1 MALRC
6 FGRRAAR
13 LVPAAASRALAP
25 AAAAWATP
33 SLGATAIQQQLQLQ
47 TRAFAKA
54 KKSKG
59 GKPKAAAAEEDDDDF
74 GAGDE
79 EDGGAAKALDKAKKN
94 MNGAVVSF
102 TRALSQMRPGRADA
116 GIFDELHVQAYGQHV
131 PLAQVAQV
139 AVVGTHALSVSVYDP
154 SEVKKAV
161 EAMNPVYSVR
171 EDVSSLEISFPK
183 YVRVWWRWI
192 WLWLGTWVL
201 TLCCL
206 RRMSK
211 ETRAELLKATKK
223 QAEQARQHVRRV
235 RQDAMNH
242 AKKLKDSISED
253 DVEQQKERIQTVTD
267 DAIAEIGKLLA
278 AKEKDLNT
286 V

>member
-6 FGRRAAR
+6 FSRRAVRFAST
-13 LVPAAASRALAP
+13 AATRSLAP
-25 AAAAWATP
+25 ASTAWTAP
-33 SLGATAIQQQLQLQ
+33 SLSLDASVLQMQ
-47 TRAFAKA
+47 TRSFAKA

-59 GKPKAAAAEEDDDDF
+59 GKAKSAPVAAVDDDV
-74 GAGDE
+74 GDE

-139 AVVGTHALSVSVYDP
+139 AVAGTHALSVSVYDP
-154 SEVKKAV
+154 SLMQDVKKAI
-161 EAMNPVYSVR
+161 EATNPVYSVR

-183 YVRVWWRWI
+183 
-192 WLWLGTWVL
+192 
-201 TLCCL
+201 
-206 RRMSK
+206 MSK
-211 ETRAELLKATKK
+211 ETRAELQKATKK

-242 AKKLKDSISED
+242 AKKLKDTVSED
-253 DVEQQKERIQTVTD
+253 DVEVQKERIQKVTD
-267 DAIAEIGKLLA
+267 DAIAEIDKLLA

>member
-1 MALRC
+1 MALRI
-6 FGRRAAR
+6 FGRRAVRFASAAAAR
-13 LVPAAASRALAP
+13 PLVPAV
-25 AAAAWATP
+25 AAAWASP
-33 SLGATAIQQQLQLQ
+33 ALGATAIQLQ
-47 TRAFAKA
+47 TRSFAKA
-54 KKSKG
+54 KKAKG
-59 GKPKAAAAEEDDDDF
+59 GKAKASAPAPAADDSDDDVD
-74 GAGDE
+74 AGDE
-79 EDGGAAKALDKAKKN
+79 EDGGAARALEKAKKN
-94 MNGAVVSF
+94 MTGAVVSF

-139 AVVGTHALSVSVYDP
+139 AVAGTHALSVSVYDP
-154 SEVKKAV
+154 SLMQDVKKAI

-183 YVRVWWRWI
+183 
-192 WLWLGTWVL
+192 
-201 TLCCL
+201 
-206 RRMSK
+206 MSK

-242 AKKLKDSISED
+242 AKKLKDTVSED
-253 DVEQQKERIQTVTD
+253 DVEAQKERIQKATD
-267 DAIAEIGKLLA
+267 DAIAEIGKLLE

>member
-1 MALRC
+1 MALRVL
-6 FGRRAAR
+6 GRRV
-13 LVPAAASRALAP
+13 LRATTRSLAP
-25 AAAAWATP
+25 AASAWAAP
-33 SLGATAIQQQLQLQ
+33 AV
-47 TRAFAKA
+47 AFAPVVASVPTRSFA

-59 GKPKAAAAEEDDDDF
+59 KSKPSAAAPVQSDD
-74 GAGDE
+74 GDE
-79 EDGGAAKALDKAKKN
+79 EDGGAAKELAKAQKN
-94 MNGAVVSF
+94 MTGAVVNF

-154 SEVKKAV
+154 SLIQEVKKAV
-161 EAMNPVYSVR
+161 EATNPVYSVR

-183 YVRVWWRWI
+183 
-192 WLWLGTWVL
+192 
-201 TLCCL
+201 
-206 RRMSK
+206 MSQ

-242 AKKLKDSISED
+242 AKKLKDVGSED
-253 DVEQQKERIQTVTD
+253 DVEAQKERIQKITD

-278 AKEKDLNT
+278 AKEKDLTT

>member
-6 FGRRAAR
+6 FGLRAVRFAS
-13 LVPAAASRALAP
+13 AAATRSLAP
-25 AAAAWATP
+25 ASCAYAVP
-33 SLGATAIQQQLQLQ
+33 SFSSGASVLQIQ
-47 TRAFAKA
+47 TRSFAKA

-59 GKPKAAAAEEDDDDF
+59 AKAKSNAPVAAVDEDDGGDD
-74 GAGDE
+74 
-79 EDGGAAKALDKAKKN
+79 EDGGAAKALEKARKN

-116 GIFDELHVQAYGQHV
+116 GIFDELHVQAYGPHV

-139 AVVGTHALSVSVYDP
+139 AVAGTHALSVSVYDP
-154 SEVKKAV
+154 SLMQDVKKAI
-161 EAMNPVYSVR
+161 EATNPVYSVR

-183 YVRVWWRWI
+183 
-192 WLWLGTWVL
+192 
-201 TLCCL
+201 
-206 RRMSK
+206 MSK
-211 ETRAELLKATKK
+211 ETRAELQKATKK

-242 AKKLKDSISED
+242 AKKLKDTVSED
-253 DVEQQKERIQTVTD
+253 DVEVQKERIQKVTD
-267 DAIAEIGKLLA
+267 DAIAEIDKLLV

>member
-6 FGRRAAR
+6 FGRRAVR
-13 LVPAAASRALAP
+13 LASAAAARPLAP
-25 AAAAWATP
+25 AAAAAWASP
-33 SLGATAIQQQLQLQ
+33 SLGAAAIQLQ
-47 TRAFAKA
+47 TRSFAKA
-54 KKSKG
+54 KKNKG
-59 GKPKAAAAEEDDDDF
+59 GKGKASAPAPVADDSDDDDYD
-74 GAGDE
+74 AGDE
-79 EDGGAAKALDKAKKN
+79 EDGGAARALEKAKKN
-94 MNGAVVSF
+94 MNGAVVNF

-139 AVVGTHALSVSVYDP
+139 AVVGTHALSVTVYDP
-154 SEVKKAV
+154 SLMQDVKKAI

-171 EDVSSLEISFPK
+171 EDVSSLEITYPK
-183 YVRVWWRWI
+183 
-192 WLWLGTWVL
+192 
-201 TLCCL
+201 
-206 RRMSK
+206 MSK

-242 AKKLKDSISED
+242 AKKLKDTISED
-253 DVEQQKERIQTVTD
+253 DVELQKERIQKVTD
-267 DAIAEIGKLLA
+267 DAIAEIGKLLE

>member
-1 MALRC
+1 MALRY
-6 FGRRAAR
+6 FGRRAVRLASAASR
-13 LVPAAASRALAP
+13 PLVPAAA
-25 AAAAWATP
+25 AAWASP
-33 SLGATAIQQQLQLQ
+33 ALGAGVGATAIQ

-59 GKPKAAAAEEDDDDF
+59 GKAKASAPAAVADGDD
-74 GAGDE
+74 AGDE
-79 EDGGAAKALDKAKKN
+79 EDGGAAKALEKARKN
-94 MNGAVVSF
+94 MTGAVVNF

-139 AVVGTHALSVSVYDP
+139 AVVGTHALSVTVYDP
-154 SEVKKAV
+154 SCP
-161 EAMNPVYSVR
+161 NR
-171 EDVSSLEISFPK
+171 L
-183 YVRVWWRWI
+183 
-192 WLWLGTWVL
+192 
-201 TLCCL
+201 
-206 RRMSK
+206 SK

-242 AKKLKDSISED
+242 AKKLKDVVSED
-253 DVEQQKERIQTVTD
+253 DVEEQKERIQKVTD
-267 DAIAEIGKLLA
+267 DAIEEIGKLLA

>member
-1 MALRC
+1 MALRY
-6 FGRRAAR
+6 FGRRAVR
-13 LVPAAASRALAP
+13 LASAAAYHPLAP
-25 AAAAWATP
+25 AASAAWVSPVVA
-33 SLGATAIQQQLQLQ
+33 SGFGASAIQ
-47 TRAFAKA
+47 TRSFAKA

-59 GKPKAAAAEEDDDDF
+59 GKGKASAPAAAVVDEDDDDDD
-74 GAGDE
+74 GA
-79 EDGGAAKALDKAKKN
+79 EDGGAAKALEKAKKN
-94 MNGAVVSF
+94 MNGAVVNF

-131 PLAQVAQV
+131 SLAQVAQV
-139 AVVGTHALSVSVYDP
+139 AITGTHALSVTVYDP
-154 SEVKKAV
+154 SLMQDVKKAV
-161 EAMNPVYSVR
+161 EGTNPVFSVR

-183 YVRVWWRWI
+183 
-192 WLWLGTWVL
+192 
-201 TLCCL
+201 
-206 RRMSK
+206 MSK

-242 AKKLKDSISED
+242 TKKLKDTVSED
-253 DVEQQKERIQTVTD
+253 DVEEQKERIQKITD
-267 DAIAEIGKLLA
+267 DAIVEIGKLLE

>member
-6 FGRRAAR
+6 FGRRAVRLASAAAAR
-13 LVPAAASRALAP
+13 PLVPAAA
-25 AAAAWATP
+25 AAWASP
-33 SLGATAIQQQLQLQ
+33 SLGASVIQQQA
-47 TRAFAKA
+47 RSFAKA

-59 GKPKAAAAEEDDDDF
+59 GKVKASAATPTPAADDDSDDDDDDYD
-74 GAGDE
+74 AGDE
-79 EDGGAAKALDKAKKN
+79 EDGGTAKALQKAKKN
-94 MNGAVVSF
+94 MNGAVVNF

-154 SEVKKAV
+154 SLMQEVKKAI
-161 EAMNPVYSVR
+161 ETTNPVYSVR

-183 YVRVWWRWI
+183 
-192 WLWLGTWVL
+192 
-201 TLCCL
+201 
-206 RRMSK
+206 MSK

-242 AKKLKDSISED
+242 AKKLKDTVSED
-253 DVEQQKERIQTVTD
+253 DVEQQKERIQKVTD
-267 DAIAEIGKLLA
+267 DVIAEIGKLLA

>member
-1 MALRC
+1 MALRLIC
-6 FGRRAAR
+6 RRAVR
-13 LVPAAASRALAP
+13 SAAASRTLTH
-25 AAAAWATP
+25 AASAWMSP
-33 SLGATAIQQQLQLQ
+33 SLSLGQGTSALQLQ
-47 TRAFAKA
+47 TRSFARA
-54 KKSKG
+54 KKAKG
-59 GKPKAAAAEEDDDDF
+59 GKAKAPAPVVDDDDDD
-74 GAGDE
+74 AGDE
-79 EDGGAAKALDKAKKN
+79 EDGGAAKALDKAQRN

-102 TRALSQMRPGRADA
+102 TRALGQMRPGRADA

-139 AVVGTHALSVSVYDP
+139 AVVGTHALSVTVYDP
-154 SEVKKAV
+154 SLMQDVKKAI
-161 EAMNPVYSVR
+161 EGTNPVYSVR

-183 YVRVWWRWI
+183 
-192 WLWLGTWVL
+192 
-201 TLCCL
+201 
-206 RRMSK
+206 MSK

-242 AKKLKDSISED
+242 AKKLKDTVSED
-253 DVEQQKERIQTVTD
+253 DVEVQKDRIQKVTD
-267 DAIAEIGKLLA
+267 AAIAEIDKLLV